1 MTASPKSPLR
11 SQGPGGT
18 VRDSLA
24 SGIRTIDRQRGLG
37 HEGSPE
43 SPRRKRGIAASSAV
57 GFRARARPPGT
68 EFLDAETG
76 RQKSPP
82 KWVSAHRDKI
92 TGNKGSEI
100 PAETRYLASG
110 RKRSVCE
117 DWMVVCAVICE
128 PVSSGH
134 SPENWEFFAKF
145 SK

>member
-1 MTASPKSPLR
+1 MVTPLP
-11 SQGPGGT
+11 SLGGRA
-18 VRDSLA
+18 RDLSA
-24 SGIRTIDRQRGLG
+24 
-37 HEGSPE
+37 PE

-100 PAETRYLASG
+100 PADTRYLASG

-117 DWMVVCAVICE
+117 DWMVGAIKSAGLV
-128 PVSSGH
+128 PSG
-134 SPENWEFFAKF
+134 AQ
-145 SK
+145 

>member
-1 MTASPKSPLR
+1 MKAP
-11 SQGPGGT
+11 
-18 VRDSLA
+18 
-24 SGIRTIDRQRGLG
+24 
-37 HEGSPE
+37 
-43 SPRRKRGIAASSAV
+43 V

-117 DWMVVCAVICE
+117 DWMVVCAVRYE
-128 PVSSGH
+128 PVSDCNSLIMAVLQGIFR
-134 SPENWEFFAKF
+134 EIRAFAQNR
-145 SK
+145 S

>member
-1 MTASPKSPLR
+1 MTAFPRSPLR

-43 SPRRKRGIAASSAV
+43 STRRKRGIAASSAV

-92 TGNKGSEI
+92 TGNKGS
-100 PAETRYLASG
+100 PQ
-110 RKRSVCE
+110 KRAI
-117 DWMVVCAVICE
+117 WRRA
-128 PVSSGH
+128 G
-134 SPENWEFFAKF
+134 NARFAKTRTWDPLIK
-145 SK
+145 SR